1 MWGDA
6 ILRTIVQVPAR
17 PMTHIGQDRS
27 LSDAVAAQAIGDE
40 PPRFVLW
47 PTQQA
52 LEETLGGYTVSPI
65 LRSTTTP
72 C

>member
-1 MWGDA
+1 
-6 ILRTIVQVPAR
+6 
-17 PMTHIGQDRS
+17 MTHIGQDRS